1 MWDSDVCR
9 PKANKQD
16 RLVEGKVCFISDAG
30 SGGQG
35 WGRQGRAAGVFLVDA
50 PGERWLMA
58 KLYCQIRLCSF
69 SSILSR
75 KLS

>member
-1 MWDSDVCR
+1 M
-9 PKANKQD
+9 
-16 RLVEGKVCFISDAG
+16 EGKVCFISDAG

-50 PGERWLMA
+50 PGECWLMA

-69 SSILSR
+69 SSILVGNYLNSGEEGEEGV
-75 KLS
+75 KTCQC